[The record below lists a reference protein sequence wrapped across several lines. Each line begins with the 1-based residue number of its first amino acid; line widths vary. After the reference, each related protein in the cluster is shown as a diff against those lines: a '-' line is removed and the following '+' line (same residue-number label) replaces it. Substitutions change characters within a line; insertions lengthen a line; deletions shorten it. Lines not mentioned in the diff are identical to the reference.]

1 MRKGLTSYGD
11 KDFSLFLRKAFI
23 KGMGYSDEA
32 LDRPIVGITNTY
44 SDFNPCHG
52 NVPQLIEAVKRGAML
67 AGAMP
72 MVFPTI
78 SIHESFAYPTS
89 MFLRNLM
96 AMDTEEMIRALPVDS
111 VVLIAGCDK
120 TTPAQVMAAA
130 SADKPAIVLPVG
142 PMLVGHFRGEVLGAC
157 TDCRRLWGEF
167 RGGRMGEADIE
178 VANERLVP
186 SIGTCGV
193 MGTASTIA
201 CMMEALGIALP
212 GSATIPAV
220 HADRVRMAE
229 ATGK

>member
-1 MRKGLTSYGD
+1 
-11 KDFSLFLRKAFI
+11 
-23 KGMGYSDEA
+23 
-32 LDRPIVGITNTY
+32 
-44 SDFNPCHG
+44 
-52 NVPQLIEAVKRGAML
+52 ML

-120 TTPAQVMAAA
+120 TTPAQLMAAA

-167 RGGRMGEADIE
+167 RGGRMSGDDIE

-186 SIGTCGV
+186 SVGTCGV

-201 CMMEALGIALP
+201 CMMEALGMSLP
-212 GSATIPAV
+212 GSRLDPGDACRP
-220 HADRVRMAE
+220 HPHRRGDRKAR
-229 ATGK
+229 G